1 MGCGLSVCWRS
12 VWRVGWWSCLIRG
25 LWGWLFGDGEVYSW
39 LVSTVV
45 SRTAIR
51 LEAVETFVV
60 YE

>member
-1 MGCGLSVCWRS
+1 
-12 VWRVGWWSCLIRG
+12 LIRG